1 LREEAKRITLLEAK
15 LMKTCTESERARLNL
30 AVGKML
36 SSDTVDHKRFVE
48 ADVVRVGKDIVPN
61 AYLRHD
67 SERFRYKDH
76 SELKGEWGWGNNE
89 R

>member
-1 LREEAKRITLLEAK
+1 MREEAKRITLFEAK
-15 LMKTCTESERARLNL
+15 LMKTCTESEGARLNL

-36 SSDTVDHKRFVE
+36 SSDTVDHKRLVE
-48 ADVVRVGKDIVPN
+48 ANIVGVRKDIVPN
-61 AYLRHD
+61 AHLGHD

-76 SELKGEWGWGNNE
+76 SELKGEWVWGDNE

>member
-1 LREEAKRITLLEAK
+1 LREEAKGITLLEAK

-36 SSDTVDHKRFVE
+36 SSEAVDHKRLIE
-48 ADVVRVGKDIVPN
+48 ADIVGVGKDVVPN
-61 AYLRHD
+61 AHLRHD

-76 SELKGEWGWGNNE
+76 SELKRLVEVGDNE